1 MASMLGP
8 FGSMSEPSAWMLL
21 YTGLYIL
28 CFLVLAVRIFS
39 KRDL

>member
-21 YTGLYIL
+21 YTGLYML
-28 CFLVLAVRIFS
+28 SFLALAVRIFS
-39 KRDL
+39 RRDI